1 MSERGEAVCEA
12 ADAEKCERLKG
23 EGAALFIDD
32 MDQARAFVEKMGDH
46 SVERLAQ
53 ACLERGRVPSLV
65 ARISGALR
73 VAVQLRPELR
83 NALRKSLRNG

>member
-1 MSERGEAVCEA
+1 MNSEVVCEA

-32 MDQARAFVEKMGDH
+32 MDQARAFVEQMGDH

-53 ACLERGRVPSLV
+53 ACLERGRIDSLTV
-65 ARISGALR
+65 R
-73 VAVQLRPELR
+73 VSSACVRRPELR
-83 NALRKSLRNG
+83 RALCAVTRGERDG